1 MSAWNRDLEELA
13 KNCVLFMAIQF
24 MQIPV
29 LRVVILVKTNL
40 ILVKY
45 MYALNGSMAILVYL
59 NLFLILVNGKLR
71 LNIFNSRPLFECLRI
86 IHSALFDN

>member
-13 KNCVLFMAIQF
+13 KNCVLFMVIQF
-24 MQIPV
+24 MQIPI

-45 MYALNGSMAILVYL
+45 IYPSL
-59 NLFLILVNGKLR
+59 
-71 LNIFNSRPLFECLRI
+71 P
-86 IHSALFDN
+86 